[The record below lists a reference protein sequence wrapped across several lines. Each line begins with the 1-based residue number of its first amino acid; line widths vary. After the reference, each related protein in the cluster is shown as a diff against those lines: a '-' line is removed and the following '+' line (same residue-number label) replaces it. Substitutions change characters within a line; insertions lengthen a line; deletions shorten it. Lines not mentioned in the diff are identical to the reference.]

1 MREIGAMLLDDP
13 LVLINGDRKSHGPSL
28 TIMLGEK
35 VGHLGLHVETEHNQG
50 FAANEFGPE
59 PLEIKS
65 SHGGYVEETCS
76 G

>member
-13 LVLINGDRKSHGPSL
+13 LVHINGVRKSHGPSL
-28 TIMLGEK
+28 IIMLGEK
-35 VGHLGLHVETEHNQG
+35 VGHLGLYVENERSQG
-50 FAANEFGPE
+50 FGANEFGPE